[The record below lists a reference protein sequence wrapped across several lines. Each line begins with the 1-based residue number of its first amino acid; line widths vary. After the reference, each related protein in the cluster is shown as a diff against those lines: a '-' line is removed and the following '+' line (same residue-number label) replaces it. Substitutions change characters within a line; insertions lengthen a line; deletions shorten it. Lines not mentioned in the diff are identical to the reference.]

1 MLMLDDLNEQQKKAV
16 LHTEGPLLVLAGAG
30 TGKTKVLTYRIAHII
45 SLGLATPR
53 QILAVT
59 FTNKAAKEMGE
70 RVSHLID
77 TFGIQLGTFHS
88 IAARILRNHAE
99 LSGLSPSFSIINMD
113 DQNKLIKELLNNSNI
128 DIKANPPKIIA
139 NIISRWKDLALTPEK
154 VSKADIK
161 SPIHDIAKK
170 IYPDY
175 QKKLIESNTV
185 DFGDLILQNVQLFI
199 KHPEILSHYQ
209 EKYKYVLVDEY
220 QDTNPVQYVWTRML
234 ASKHNNICCV
244 GDDDQSIYSW
254 RGAEIGNILKFE
266 KDFNDAKIIKL
277 EQNYRST
284 TPILKAASRLI
295 SENKHRHGKELWTE
309 GSAGENV
316 KVVYCWNDKEE
327 ARFVTS
333 EIHDRINK
341 ANTSPKEIAILVRAG
356 FQTRIFEE
364 GLISLSIPYKIIGGL
379 KFYDRQ
385 EVRDGLAYIRCTI
398 NHNDNIALERIIN
411 VPKRS
416 IGNATLAAIKS
427 YAEANQISTFQA
439 IKQML
444 DAKLF
449 KPKVESGLSIL
460 TSNLER
466 WSELYNEQNLYDS
479 TKTILEESGYFQM
492 LKEENTE
499 ESRNRIDNLKEM
511 LRAMGEFEQIED
523 FLEHASL
530 VTDGDLS
537 EKTDIAVNLITV
549 HASKGLEFELVFLP
563 GLEEGLFPNQKSIT
577 EEGPKG
583 LEEERR
589 LAYVGMTRA
598 KKELFLSYAE
608 SRRMYNE
615 YIRPIPSR
623 FISEIGNDYIE
634 RRSSQGTYKKIQP
647 TTKPPETNF
656 YKEMKKD
663 NPISPGASV
672 SHEVFGNGVILRLD
686 GDNIEVAFSS
696 HGIKTVKLDYL
707 AICD

>member
-1 MLMLDDLNEQQKKAV
+1 MLEDLNDQQRKAA

-45 SLGLATPR
+45 SQGLAKPH

-70 RVSHLID
+70 RVSQLID
-77 TFGIQLGTFHS
+77 SFGIQLGTFHS
-88 IAARILRNHAE
+88 IAARILRNYSE
-99 LSGLSPSFSIINMD
+99 LAGLTPSFSIVNPD
-113 DQNKLIKELLNNSNI
+113 DQIKIIKEIANNFNI
-128 DIKANPPKIIA
+128 DVKAYPPKIIA

-161 SPIHDIAKK
+161 SPTHDIAKK
-170 IYPDY
+170 IYPEY
-175 QKKLIESNTV
+175 QKKLSESNAV
-185 DFGDLILQNVQLFI
+185 DFGDLILQNVQIFL
-199 KHPEILSHYQ
+199 KNPEILSHFQ
-209 EKYKYVLVDEY
+209 EKFKYVLVDEY
-220 QDTNPVQYVWTRML
+220 QDTNPVQYLWTRML

-266 KDFNDAKIIKL
+266 KDFKNAKIIKL

-295 SENKHRHGKELWTE
+295 SQNKHRHGKELWTE
-309 GSAGENV
+309 GSSGENV
-316 KVVYCWNDKEE
+316 KVIYCWNDKEE
-327 ARFVTS
+327 AKFVTS
-333 EIHDRINK
+333 EIHNRVSKQQIR
-341 ANTSPKEIAILVRAG
+341 PKEVAILVRAG

-364 GLISLSIPYKIIGGL
+364 ALISLSMPYKIIGGL

-385 EVRDGLAYIRCTI
+385 EVRDAIAYIRCTI
-398 NHNDNIALERIIN
+398 NHNDNIAIERIVN

-427 YAEANQISTFQA
+427 YADANNISTYEA
-439 IKQML
+439 IEKML
-444 DAKLF
+444 EAKLF
-449 KPKVESGLSIL
+449 KPKVESGLASL
-460 TSNLER
+460 NSNLKR
-466 WSELYNEQNLYDS
+466 WSELYNELNLYEA
-479 TKTILEESGYFQM
+479 TKLILEESGYFEM
-492 LKEENTE
+492 LKNENTE

-511 LRAMGEFEQIED
+511 LRAMGEFDKIED

-537 EKTDIAVNLITV
+537 EKTDDAVNLITI

-598 KKELFLSYAE
+598 KKELFISYAE

-623 FISEIGNDYIE
+623 FIDEIGFDFVD
-634 RRSSQGTYKKIQP
+634 RRSSQGTYNS
-647 TTKPPETNF
+647 KPKNISIKPSKDTINSIR
-656 YKEMKKD
+656 KD
-663 NPISPGASV
+663 NPISPGRNV
-672 SHEVFGNGVILRLD
+672 SHEIFGNGIIIRRD
-686 GDNIEVAFSS
+686 GDNIEVAFSN
-696 HGIKTVKLDYL
+696 HGIKTVKQDYL